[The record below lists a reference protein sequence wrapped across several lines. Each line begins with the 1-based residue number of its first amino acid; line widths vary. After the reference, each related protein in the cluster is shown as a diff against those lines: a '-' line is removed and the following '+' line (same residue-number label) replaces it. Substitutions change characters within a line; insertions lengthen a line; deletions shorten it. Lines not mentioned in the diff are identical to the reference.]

1 MVDRESDAEFRS
13 VAQATMM
20 AAQAHHQAAELCL
33 NSLNGR
39 PVDHYLFYF
48 STVSAELL
56 EQSIEQSLKLTL
68 VLNEVPL
75 AKRNSKSGHDIFEL
89 YKKVICYCKGE
100 KDIQSEIVRITNIYA
115 FEYGFRQVR
124 EVGIPKCIERHKLS
138 YVEIRYFGV
147 DKSFSSVPDME
158 LDWDDLRLLSCL
170 CPGLIEINIDLMKK
184 YGIPSRLSLRQDSNT
199 KLFEFT
205 FQTEE

>member
-1 MVDRESDAEFRS
+1 MADRESDAEFRS

-33 NSLNGR
+33 NNLNGR
-39 PVDHYLFYF
+39 PVEHYLFYF
-48 STVSAELL
+48 SAVSAELL
-56 EQSIEQSLKLTL
+56 LHSIEQSLKLTL
-68 VLNEVPL
+68 VLNDVPL
-75 AKRNSKSGHDIFEL
+75 AKRNSKPGHDIFEL

-115 FEYGFRQVR
+115 SKYGFAQVR
-124 EVGIPKCIERHKLS
+124 EVGISKCIQKHKLS
-138 YVEIRYFGV
+138 YVKIRYFGV

-170 CPGLIEINIDLMKK
+170 CPGLIEINIYRMKK
-184 YGIPSRLSLRQDSNT
+184 CGIPSRLSLRQNSNT

-205 FQTEE
+205 FQIEE